1 MLVLFFFVIP
11 QQIYGIDCTY
21 SEQPFEYPL
30 DHFNYEDFCEKL
42 NFYPSYDY
50 IDDNTKMCRVEIYV
64 DYQTRQFIISF
75 ADSFDWSRLDEGE
88 GRLDFLIMFTPE
100 YIDGE
105 FYNVLEYACFDVD
118 HCDKNF
124 VLSHIQWLREGNYT
138 RFQSQ
143 LQSMLLNNSSKTEK
157 CFIDQRNT
165 LNCSNGICLGK
176 YSHYHKNYFF
186 ECHQNPG
193 AVIEV
198 HITTNMIVEEDSVDD
213 FHVEQN
219 QIVRYTCKFNQ
230 CNSPTFTDSLVKIV
244 ENSFSIREMREGFLA
259 LYQPGKQTT
268 SNASNQTI
276 FQTSTEHSI
285 SSMTTRTTPKPPLN
299 TAKKSFY
306 LTINL
311 FFMFF
316 LLFILTDY

>member
-1 MLVLFFFVIP
+1 MMIQFVLIFLVIP
-11 QQIYGIDCTY
+11 QQIYGIECMY
-21 SEQPFEYPL
+21 SEQPFEYHL
-30 DHFNYEDFCEKL
+30 DDFNYEDFCEKL
-42 NFYPSYDY
+42 SSYPSYDY
-50 IDDNTKMCRVEIYV
+50 ADDNAMMCRVEIYV

-75 ADSFDWSRLDEGE
+75 AYSFESSRLDEGE

-100 YIDGE
+100 YMDGE

-124 VLSHIQWLREGNYT
+124 VLSHIRWLGEANYT

-143 LQSMLLNNSSKTEK
+143 LKSMLFNNSSKTEK

-176 YSHYHKNYFF
+176 YSHYHKSYFF
-186 ECHQNPG
+186 DCHQNPG

-230 CNSPTFTDSLVKIV
+230 CNSQTFTDSLVKVV
-244 ENSFSIREMREGFLA
+244 ENSFSIEAMRDAFLL

-268 SNASNQTI
+268 SNASNQTTL
-276 FQTSTEHSI
+276 QTSTEYSI
-285 SSMTTRTTPKPPLN
+285 SSMMTRTTQKPPLN
-299 TAKKSFY
+299 MAEKSFY

-316 LLFILTDY
+316 FFLF